1 MNLKQSILKAGT
13 ELAERQGLAATTRD
27 DIAARVP
34 CSGGSV
40 SFHYG
45 DAKHIRRAIVEA
57 AMTNRNLRVL
67 GWAVAERHPSVSKL
81 DADLQAAAMRVHLAR

>member
-1 MNLKQSILKAGT
+1 MNLKQQIMKAAT

-40 SFHYG
+40 SFHLG
-45 DAKHIRRAIVEA
+45 KAKHLRRAIVEA
-57 AMTNRNLRVL
+57 ALTNKNLRVL
-67 GWAVAERHPSVSKL
+67 GWAVAERHPSVANL
-81 DADLQAAAMRVHLAR
+81 DAELQRNALRVHLSR